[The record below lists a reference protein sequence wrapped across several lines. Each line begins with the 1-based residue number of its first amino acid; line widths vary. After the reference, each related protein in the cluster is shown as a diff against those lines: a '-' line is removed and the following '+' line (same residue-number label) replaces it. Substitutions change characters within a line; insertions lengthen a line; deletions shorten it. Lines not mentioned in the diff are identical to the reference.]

1 MLQKGILF
9 LAFRIVAVYELT
21 NHLSVKH
28 LESRALPILAR
39 QKNNP
44 LKNDLLDKISEF

>member
-1 MLQKGILF
+1 MQRSVLLTAIRVGI
-9 LAFRIVAVYELT
+9 VYEAT
-21 NHLSVKH
+21 NYLSQAH

-44 LKNDLLDKISEF
+44 LKNDLLDKIN